1 MAKKRSSCGIVLTII
16 GVVLIIAGAT
26 TGWWYEGARPGFHEH
41 QMIVVAIGLLLLI
54 IGAVMC
60 GKCKCLCAAGAG
72 DEPEEDS
79 AEAPEAAEE
88 ASSE

>member
-1 MAKKRSSCGIVLTII
+1 MKRFGTVLIALGLVAVVVACFPKLAGTESPEPGFGPQQTTAAIV
-16 GVVLIIAGAT
+16 GVVL
-26 TGWWYEGARPGFHEH
+26 
-41 QMIVVAIGLLLLI
+41 VVIGL
-54 IGAVMC
+54 VMCAC